1 MVELNRFFSVTLTS
15 ILASHQL
22 ESYGKSSRI
31 FSFLFFPPHP
41 KQGSYGGNPLS
52 GNGAQTLER
61 KLAFL
66 FFSFEGVIRNLAT
79 GPLA

>member
-1 MVELNRFFSVTLTS
+1 MVELNRFFSVTLP

-22 ESYGKSSRI
+22 ESYGKSSSF

-41 KQGSYGGNPLS
+41 KLGSYG